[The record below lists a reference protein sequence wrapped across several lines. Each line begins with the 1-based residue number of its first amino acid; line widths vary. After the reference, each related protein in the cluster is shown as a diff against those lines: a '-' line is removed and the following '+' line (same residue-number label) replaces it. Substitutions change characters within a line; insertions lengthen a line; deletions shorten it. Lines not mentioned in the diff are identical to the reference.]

1 MLAPGPDDLL
11 HNDFICIPMTTP
23 VSKPATPTHLR
34 IHQFA
39 GLERGPRLIVTGA
52 VHGNEV
58 CGTRAIERVM
68 AELDSGALTLLR
80 GTLSFIPIVNPL
92 AYALQRREGDR
103 NLNRNLR
110 PATITQDFEDRIGNV
125 ICPWFADHDVL
136 LDLHSFQGQ
145 GQAFVMVGPR
155 DNTGPLEPFAHQTA
169 ESRLAASLGP
179 SRIVEGWLSTYALG
193 LQRRAQRAANGDISA
208 RAQSLQQDP
217 HYGVGTTEYMRST
230 GGYCVTLECG
240 QHLDP
245 QAPEVAYR
253 AILRTMTLLGLIAP
267 GAVAAHQPAEPPE
280 LLQLYEVIDRE
291 HADDRFE
298 REWASF
304 DAVSKGQLIG
314 TRASGEPVLAPDDG
328 RIVFPNTKSQPGAEW
343 FYLARKS
350 DRQL

>member
-1 MLAPGPDDLL
+1 
-11 HNDFICIPMTTP
+11 MTTASTP
-23 VSKPATPTHLR
+23 IATPTHLR

-39 GLERGPRLIVTGA
+39 GLGRGPRLIVTGA
-52 VHGNEV
+52 VHGNET
-58 CGTRAIERVM
+58 CGTQAIQRVI
-68 AELDSGALTLLR
+68 EQIDSGALTLLR
-80 GTLSFIPIVNPL
+80 GTLSLIPIVNPL
-92 AYALQRREGDR
+92 AYAKGVREGDR

-110 PATITQDFEDRIGNV
+110 PAPIPQDFEDRVANV
-125 ICPWFADHDVL
+125 ICPWFAAHDVL

-145 GQAFVMVGPR
+145 GQAFVMLGPR
-155 DNTGPLEPFAHQTA
+155 DNTGPIEPFAHQAA
-169 ESRLAASLGP
+169 ESKLAACLGP

-193 LQRRAQRAANGDISA
+193 LQRRAQRAADGT

-245 QAPEVAYR
+245 QAPEVGYR
-253 AILRTMTLLGLIAP
+253 AILRTLTLLGMIAP
-267 GAVAAHQPAEPPE
+267 GAVEPHRPAEAPE

-291 HADDRFE
+291 HMDDRFE

-304 DAVSKGQLIG
+304 DPVSKGQRIG

-328 RIVFPNTKSQPGAEW
+328 RIVFPNSKSQPGTEW
-343 FYLARKS
+343 FYLARAS
-350 DRQL
+350 ARQL